1 MLPRSLFIC
10 RRKFFM
16 ISWMF
21 FLFVISQICSSLIAS
36 GEVLPSVYV
45 ELSWQFVG
53 EMTPASVA
61 TIGIKSRSI
70 NFAYASLLFKLI
82 KSVCLICLC
91 SAGYHGIYQQ
101 IIQNYYAKTAPFS
114 NGHSFLPIDNAIF
127 AIKKNISCLNTPN
140 GPFQKIK

>member
-1 MLPRSLFIC
+1 MPAQVLYDFLDVFSVRYLADLFLINCIGWGFAFGIC
-10 RRKFFM
+10 GAFLAVCGRNDASQRRNDRDKM
-16 ISWMF
+16 P
-21 FLFVISQICSSLIAS
+21 LH
-36 GEVLPSVYV
+36 
-45 ELSWQFVG
+45 
-53 EMTPASVA
+53 
-61 TIGIKSRSI
+61 K
-70 NFAYASLLFKLI
+70 FAYASLLFKLI

-140 GPFQKIK
+140 GLFQNTK

>member
-1 MLPRSLFIC
+1 MLPHSLFIC

-21 FLFVISQICSSLIAS
+21 FLFVISQIFSSLISS

-53 EMTPASVA
+53 EMMPASVA

>member
-1 MLPRSLFIC
+1 MLPHSLFVW
-10 RRKFFM
+10 RRKFFV
-16 ISWMF
+16 ISWTF
-21 FLFVISQICSSLIAS
+21 FLSVMLQTFSSLVVC
-36 GEVLPSVYV
+36 GEVLHSIYV
-45 ELSWQFVG
+45 ELSWQFLG
-53 EMTPASVA
+53 EIMPASVA

-70 NFAYASLLFKLI
+70 NFAYASLLFNLI

-140 GPFQKIK
+140 GLFQNTK

>member
-1 MLPRSLFIC
+1 MLLRSLFIR
-10 RRKFFM
+10 RRK
-16 ISWMF
+16 
-21 FLFVISQICSSLIAS
+21 LFVISWTFFLSVILQTFSSLAAS
-36 GEVLPSVYV
+36 GEVLHSAYV
-45 ELSWQFVG
+45 ELSWQFLG
-53 EMTPASVA
+53 EIMPASVA

-114 NGHSFLPIDNAIF
+114 NGHAFLPIDNAIF

-140 GPFQKIK
+140 GLFQNTK